1 MQPQQQRL
9 RRTLPT
15 THSGSSGLLQVPLV
29 NIIIAGVSRGISKWD
44 VSQLLSLDPASNQ
57 LRSYNSPIYAASAQR
72 PTSVSI
78 STQLTMVTHKRCG
91 FFCMSCALDR
101 YLSCEAHLGPA
112 WSYSESRQGT
122 QTKTNYAWALGGS
135 QWERLKTSLTEESP
149 TGHNTE
155 VDKGDH
161 FILNSNMLSQ
171 I

>member
-112 WSYSESRQGT
+112 WSHSESRQGT
-122 QTKTNYAWALGGS
+122 QTKTNYAWALGAS
-135 QWERLKTSLTEESP
+135 QWERLKTSLTKKTVVPYSEER
-149 TGHNTE
+149 T
-155 VDKGDH
+155 
-161 FILNSNMLSQ
+161 
-171 I
+171 